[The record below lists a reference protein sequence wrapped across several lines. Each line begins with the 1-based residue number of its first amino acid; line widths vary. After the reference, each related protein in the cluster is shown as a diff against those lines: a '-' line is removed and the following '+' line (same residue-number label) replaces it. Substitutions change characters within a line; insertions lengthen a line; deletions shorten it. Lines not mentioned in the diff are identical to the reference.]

1 MKLRQHRPVRE
12 ELRGGTH
19 TPFDRVPGATIG
31 NRPIPRRILRDRK
44 DPGDE
49 APVNFRRE
57 RELQHAGAVE
67 TLKER
72 DIIFL
77 PYVMTC
83 SRRSPGWLVKVREIA
98 FGL

>member
-1 MKLRQHRPVRE
+1 MRE
-12 ELRGGTH
+12 KLRGGAH
-19 TPFDRVPGATIG
+19 APFDRVPGATIG
-31 NRPIPRRILRDRK
+31 NRPIPRRAFCDRK

-67 TLKER
+67 TLKKR
-72 DIIFL
+72 DIVFL

-83 SRRSPGWLVKVREIA
+83 SRRSPGLRVKVREIA
-98 FGL
+98 SGL